1 MAELYEVTVKTGED
15 IRQVITDYVLEK
27 GWESVYVIGA
37 IGSVIDMS
45 FTAPIENTLPLRTAS
60 TPCNGAAELVAL
72 TGEVMLRER
81 MDPALATVYTDTTN
95 PLFVHLHACCA
106 TAGGHMMGG
115 GLKAGKAFR
124 AVRVFMTPIQDD
136 PIA

>member
-15 IRQVITDYVLEK
+15 IRQVIGDYILK
-27 GWESVYVIGA
+27 MGWESVYVIGA

-60 TPCNGAAELVAL
+60 TPCSGAAELVAL
-72 TGEVMLRER
+72 TGEVMKRER
-81 MDPALATVYTDTTN
+81 MDPALAGVYTDTSN
-95 PLFVHLHACCA
+95 PLFVHLHACVA

-115 GLKAGKAFR
+115 GLKSGKAFR
-124 AVRVFMTPIQDD
+124 AVRVFMTPLE
-136 PIA
+136 

>member
-1 MAELYEVTVKTGED
+1 MAELYEVTVKSGED
-15 IRQVITDYVLEK
+15 IRQVIGDYILSM

-45 FTAPIENTLPLRTAS
+45 FTAPIENSLPLRTAS
-60 TPCNGAAELVAL
+60 TPCSGAAELVAL
-72 TGEVMLRER
+72 TGEVMKRER
-81 MDPALATVYTDTTN
+81 MDPALAAVYTDTQS

-115 GLKAGKAFR
+115 AFR
-124 AVRVFMTPIQDD
+124 AVRVFMTPLE
-136 PIA
+136 